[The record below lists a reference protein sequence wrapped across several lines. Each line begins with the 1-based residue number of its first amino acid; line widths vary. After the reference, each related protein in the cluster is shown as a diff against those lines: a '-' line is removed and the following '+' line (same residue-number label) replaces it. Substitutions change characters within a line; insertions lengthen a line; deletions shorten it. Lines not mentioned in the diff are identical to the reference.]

1 MIVPEIHIQTLCNQF
16 HCLMA
21 LHVKSHGFV
30 IDKTQ
35 NFCVVETAENLYLTS
50 GLRRPMAQDVYVKYA
65 FLVIHTLL

>member
-1 MIVPEIHIQTLCNQF
+1 MIVPEIHIQALCNQF
-16 HCLMA
+16 HCFMA

-30 IDKTQ
+30 IQ

>member
-1 MIVPEIHIQTLCNQF
+1 MIVPEIHIQALCSQF

-35 NFCVVETAENLYLTS
+35 NFCVVETAGNLTS